1 MTDSFGHFASWHT
14 QKGTFLIHW
23 PVTLT
28 TNHQLMMGSWG
39 LQVVPKQNQQQ
50 ETRIDVEVMV
60 KERPM
65 KTADLQL
72 EWSLAKGE
80 SGKPTLVT
88 PLPGKH

>member
-1 MTDSFGHFASWHT
+1 M
-14 QKGTFLIHW
+14 
-23 PVTLT
+23 
-28 TNHQLMMGSWG
+28 
-39 LQVVPKQNQQQ
+39 VPKQNMQN

-88 PLPGKH
+88 PLPGKPWVSTIMHPGLAHVWNCTEQDVLSCQTALLFNRVFPQT